1 MPAAIAM
8 TALSTQQRK
17 RGIMALMITTF
28 FAWGGFF
35 IVIPLVAVHYV
46 DNLGWAAGTVGIALA
61 VRQLAQQSLTMG
73 FGMVCD
79 RIGPKP
85 LICVGML
92 VRALGFLAMA
102 WAESFTAVVLAL
114 LLAGL
119 GGSLYEAPKSA
130 ALAALALPEE
140 RQRIFSL
147 VGVVGGI
154 GTTVGTQLGALLIP
168 YDFSLVCIASAICYV
183 IIFFQMLVIMPHI
196 KVSTGGQSQMS
207 GLGMVLRDRR
217 FMIFLAILCGYYF
230 STTQFGLTI
239 TLAATRIAGTDAA
252 VAWIYAVNAAA
263 TIGLGYLLPRFLE
276 RWFSSLSLL
285 IGGTAIVGIGLA
297 MVGFAGS
304 TLGILLAAAVFS
316 LGAILARPGQETVTA
331 NLADPAA
338 RGTYFGVAALSLAIG
353 GSMGNF
359 LGGLIYGQQTDGG
372 NATGP
377 WILFAT
383 IAVATAL
390 ALWLYD
396 RWTAAPEPE
405 PVIAP
410 TATQRRA
417 AD

>member
-1 MPAAIAM
+1 MPAAIEIS
-8 TALSTQQRK
+8 ALTHQQRK

-35 IVIPLVAVHYV
+35 LVIPLVAVHYV
-46 DNLGWAAGTVGIALA
+46 DDLGWAAGAVGIALA
-61 VRQLAQQSLTMG
+61 VRQMTQQFLTIG

-85 LICVGML
+85 LICIGML
-92 VRALGFLAMA
+92 VRAGGFLAMA
-102 WAESFTAVVLAL
+102 WAESFTAVVLSL

-140 RQRIFSL
+140 RQRLFSTI
-147 VGVVGGI
+147 GVIGGA

-168 YDFSLVCIASAICYV
+168 FDFALVCVASAICYV
-183 IIFFQMLVIMPHI
+183 IVFLQTMSIMPHI
-196 KVSTGGQSQMS
+196 KVSAGGQSQMA

-217 FMIFLAILCGYYF
+217 FMVFLAILCGYYF
-230 STTQFGLTI
+230 ATTQFGLTI
-239 TLAATRIAGTDAA
+239 TLAATRITGTEAA
-252 VAWIYAVNAAA
+252 VSWIYAVNAAA
-263 TIGLGYLLPRFLE
+263 TIGLGYILPRFLE
-276 RWFSSLSLL
+276 RWISSLGLL

-297 MVGFAGS
+297 MVGFAAS

-338 RGTYFGVAALSLAIG
+338 RGTYFGVAAISLAIG
-353 GSMGNF
+353 GSLGNF
-359 LGGLIYGQQTDGG
+359 LGGLIYEGQSAGE
-372 NATGP
+372 NASGP
-377 WILFAT
+377 WLLFAG
-383 IAVATAL
+383 IAL
-390 ALWLYD
+390 ATSLALLVYS
-396 RWTAAPEPE
+396 RWTAAPRPDL
-405 PVIAP
+405 VLDQSP
-410 TATQRRA
+410 TPRRA